1 MAQDLNS
8 SALEMRT
15 EHDMLGEMDIPL
27 HLRYGIQTARALEN
41 FPISGVA
48 IGQFPSLV
56 KALGIVKKAAAAGNF
71 AENNLTQQQFDAI
84 CLACDDVISGALND
98 DFVVDVYQGGAG
110 TSTNMNANEVIA
122 NRALEHLGK
131 PHGSYDVIHPNED
144 INRSQSTNDI
154 YPTSVKLAIILSSQ
168 ELLNA
173 LSILIASFDKK
184 ASEFKNHVKLGRTQ
198 LQDAVPMT
206 LGQEFNAYASIFKD
220 DVVRLKEAVQ
230 QLTEVNLGGT
240 AIGTCINASQ
250 AYIDASFENLRKFSG
265 VEMTP
270 AKDMIAASWDMS
282 AFITYS
288 GVLKRIAS
296 KLSKVCNDLRLMS
309 CGPRGGIGEIKLPA
323 QQPGSS
329 IMPGKVNPV
338 IPESVNQVC
347 FQVIGLDVAVTMAAE
362 AGQFQLNAFEPL
374 IAYNILA
381 SIQLLSNA
389 SVNLVEKCVDGIEAN
404 VEACREMA
412 ETCTTLATALVPVMG
427 YNAAIRIA
435 KTALN
440 DGISVKEAAIAE
452 GLDPALAS
460 ELLEPMRMTNAQ

>member
-1 MAQDLNS
+1 MAQNLNS
-8 SALEMRT
+8 PALEMRT

-27 HLRYGIQTARALEN
+27 HLRYGIQTVRALEN
-41 FPISGVA
+41 FPISGVS

-56 KALGIVKKAAAAGNF
+56 KAFGIVKKAAAAGNY
-71 AENNLTQQQFDAI
+71 AEGSLTKQQFDAI

-98 DFVVDVYQGGAG
+98 DFVVDVFQGGAG

-122 NRALEHLGK
+122 NRALEHLGL

-144 INRSQSTNDI
+144 INRSQSTNDM
-154 YPTSVKLAIILSSQ
+154 YPTSVKLSMILSSQ
-168 ELLNA
+168 DLLNA
-173 LSILIASFDKK
+173 LDILIASFEKK
-184 ASEFKNHVKLGRTQ
+184 AAEFKDHVKLGRTQ

-206 LGQEFNAYASIFKD
+206 LGQEFNAFATIFKD
-220 DVVRLKEAVQ
+220 DIIRLKDAMK

-250 AYIDASFENLRKFSG
+250 AYIDVSFEHLRQFSG

-270 AKDMIAASWDMS
+270 AKDMIAASWDMG
-282 AFITYS
+282 AFISYS
-288 GVLKRIAS
+288 SVLKRIAS
-296 KLSKVCNDLRLMS
+296 KLSKVSNDLRLMS
-309 CGPRGGIGEIKLPA
+309 SGPRGGIGEIKLPA

-362 AGQFQLNAFEPL
+362 AGQYQLNAFEPL
-374 IAYNILA
+374 IAYNILT

-389 SVNLVEKCVDGIEAN
+389 SRNLVEKCVDGIEAN
-404 VEACREMA
+404 VEACRTMA

-427 YNAAIRIA
+427 YDAAIRIA
-435 KTALN
+435 KSALN
-440 DGISVKEAAIAE
+440 DGVSVKEAAIAE
-452 GLDPALAS
+452 GLDPALAA